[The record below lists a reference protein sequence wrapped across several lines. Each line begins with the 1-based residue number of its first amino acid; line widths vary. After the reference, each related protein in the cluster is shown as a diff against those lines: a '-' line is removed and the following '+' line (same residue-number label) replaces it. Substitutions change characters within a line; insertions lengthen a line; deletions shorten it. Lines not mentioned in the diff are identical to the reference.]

1 MRLNV
6 QQMLAVLV
14 AMTTAW
20 AFFSPRAVYAEDH
33 VVPLTELHHQAQ
45 STAHER
51 EQNLADIG
59 RVLALPEAQG
69 MLQKASVTPEQVR
82 TAVAT
87 LSDQEIARLADR
99 ARVAEQD
106 VHGGLIVGLLAL
118 IGLVVVIIIVVA
130 AVKG

>member
-1 MRLNV
+1 MRLNI

-33 VVPLTELHHQAQ
+33 VVPLSELHHQAQ
-45 STAHER
+45 VTAQDR
-51 EQNLADIG
+51 ARDLADIG
-59 RVLALPEAQG
+59 RALALPEAQG
-69 MLQKASVTPEQVR
+69 MLQKAAVTQEQAR

-87 LSDQEIARLADR
+87 LSDQEIAHLAQR
-99 ARVAEQD
+99 ARLAEQD

-118 IGLVVVIIIVVA
+118 IGLIVVIIIIVAVVRD
-130 AVKG
+130 